1 MGKEKVIVLSN
12 GAWLKKQ
19 TAIDMGIIKPKKE
32 RLPRKKKKEVK
43 RDIVRWCEY
52 YGLRVPKFT
61 MEMLRLYYFEKL

>member
-1 MGKEKVIVLSN
+1 MRLEPGDYIGYN
-12 GAWLKKQ
+12 G
-19 TAIDMGIIKPKKE
+19 KKE

-61 MEMLRLYYFEKL
+61 MEMLNLYYFEKL